1 MPAPIGLYFEEIE
14 IGAVMETRGRTITE
28 ADLVQF
34 AGLTGDYNPMH
45 TDAEYMKSSVFGQ
58 RIAHGMLTLSYAV
71 GQAYQLGFMERTVI
85 AFRGLE
91 MKFSLPVFIG
101 DTHPR
106 RTGGAR
112 KNRSPPHGRRLGRA
126 RREDRQ
132 SGGENRPVGQLD
144 GAAGVQAFGVI
155 FMPVPSPEQPS
166 RTQHGGFERQREDE
180 GRAAFGLDFRPRFS
194 RHALRRPGGRRPA
207 PDRPRSARRRG

>member
-1 MPAPIGLYFEEIE
+1 MPAPIGLYFEDIE
-14 IGAVMETRGRTITE
+14 IGALMETRGRTITE

-58 RIAHGMLTLSYAV
+58 RVAHGMLTLSYAV

-101 DTHPR
+101 DTLHTELVVR
-106 RTGGAR
+106 EKTE
-112 KNRSPPHGRRLGRA
+112 A
-126 RREDRQ
+126 RRMGGGWVVLDIKIINQAGKTVQ
-132 SGGENRPVGQLD
+132 SGNWTVLL
-144 GAAGVQAFGVI
+144 AFK
-155 FMPVPSPEQPS
+155 PS
-166 RTQHGGFERQREDE
+166 
-180 GRAAFGLDFRPRFS
+180 A
-194 RHALRRPGGRRPA
+194 
-207 PDRPRSARRRG
+207 